1 MHETTGTGRLKAIRE
16 AAAEVV
22 EIGGDRRGR
31 RTKAATA

>member
-22 EIGGDRRGR
+22 EIGGDSPNRGAVR
-31 RTKAATA
+31 